1 MSLNI
6 YTLCLIFGLTV
17 LLEVIILY
25 IQFRKGKDFPGF
37 LWLILGTL
45 TISFYYLFLFSQ
57 EFISFGRFSIIIENI
72 ILAASGLILFHGVLG
87 FYQRLKKKSR
97 HPILFVSLYG
107 LILLVS
113 LLFDNYLIPNAI
125 SAFIFAGFSFLIAIL
140 TLKQKSQADRPF
152 RIFIGITFIA
162 NTLFYLAQTI
172 AWLILP
178 PPNLN
183 NLPTIMQVI
192 SYIVL
197 YASIT
202 LWNFGLIYL
211 MNLRLNQETVEA
223 EEKYTLMF
231 NTIPDAV

>member
-57 EFISFGRFSIIIENI
+57 EFISFGKFSIIIENI
-72 ILAASGLILFHGVLG
+72 ILAASGLILFHASWVLPKT
-87 FYQRLKKKSR
+87 QKKSR

-140 TLKQKSQADRPF
+140 
-152 RIFIGITFIA
+152 
-162 NTLFYLAQTI
+162 Y
-172 AWLILP
+172 
-178 PPNLN
+178 
-183 NLPTIMQVI
+183 
-192 SYIVL
+192 
-197 YASIT
+197 
-202 LWNFGLIYL
+202 
-211 MNLRLNQETVEA
+211 
-223 EEKYTLMF
+223 
-231 NTIPDAV
+231 